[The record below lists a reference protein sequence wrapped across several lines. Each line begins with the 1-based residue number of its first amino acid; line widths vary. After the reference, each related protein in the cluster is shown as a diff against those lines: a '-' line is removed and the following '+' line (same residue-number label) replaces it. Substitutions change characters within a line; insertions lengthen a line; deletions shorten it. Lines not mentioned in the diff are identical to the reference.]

1 MKKLLFVILVLALTA
16 FLSVGCLPV
25 TPAEG
30 EGEGEGEGEICP
42 TVAVTS
48 QVAVEGK
55 TYIKGGEQTITVTF
69 AVPTEPVSVYVGGSL
84 KIAAILNNNPEGIP
98 DNAVEVVMYSDEEKK
113 IYTGTFNFKQ
123 LNGLVATLD
132 AKSTVMANFCAEDYI
147 YVSTCDTCA
156 PCKYPYIV
164 DNWGPQ
170 SKITVTPTD
179 CPCEGCTLLFES
191 TPTDPECGESEECCG
206 DDCSGIASWSID
218 IYDQDPFDECCNIS
232 CIEPIDSCSGTACP
246 ISCESICL
254 ETGIYKLVI
263 TLVDTVGNETRYYG
277 SMELI
282 DDPFGCLLWVTQ
294 YLGNISGCTDWIQPV
309 QQEENTLGYCSQ
321 VIINSN

>member
-1 MKKLLFVILVLALTA
+1 MKKLSFVLLVIVLASYLLA
-16 FLSVGCLPV
+16 GCLPV

-48 QVAVEGK
+48 QVAVGGK

-69 AVPTEPVSVYVGGSL
+69 ATPTEPVSVYVGGSL
-84 KIAAILNNNPEGIP
+84 KLPILNNNPEGIP
-98 DNAVEVVMYSDEEKK
+98 DNAIEVVMYPDEEKK

-123 LNGLVATLD
+123 LNGLATAFN
-132 AKSTVMANFCAEDYI
+132 AKQGPIANFCAEDYI
-147 YVSTCDTCA
+147 YVSTCNTCA

-164 DNWGPQ
+164 DTKGPQ

-206 DDCSGIASWSID
+206 DDCSGLASWSID
-218 IYDQDPFDECCNIS
+218 IYDQDPFDECCNIP
-232 CIEPIDSCSGTACP
+232 CIEPIDSCSGTSCP
-246 ISCESICL
+246 ISCEIICL
-254 ETGIYKLVI
+254 ETGLYKVVI
-263 TLVDTVGNETRYYG
+263 TLVDAVGNETRYYG

-282 DDPFGCLLWVTQ
+282 DDPYGCLLWVTQ
-294 YLGNISGCTDWIQPV
+294 YLENISGCTDWNFPI
-309 QQEENTLGYCSQ
+309 QQEGNTLGNCNS
-321 VIINSN
+321 VILPG